1 MSDIQAVTLHNPPNY
16 PPYESQIDMRIPA
29 HFTSKDLIRPYVNVD
44 DPIYVTSEK
53 ISKEAKLLFN
63 AAGVRGFIRLSRAKY
78 LDPVTEQKQ
87 DSPYF
92 FAVTMAR
99 GNVAK
104 WSYILPSLREL
115 IIHHYAQWEEPIYQD
130 PAIRVFQDIAVI
142 DF

>member
-29 HFTSKDLIRPYVNVD
+29 HFTSKDLIRPCMNVD
-44 DPIYVTSEK
+44 DPIYVTSKK
-53 ISKEAKLLFN
+53 ISREAELLFN
-63 AAGVRGFIRLSRAKY
+63 ASGY

>member
-29 HFTSKDLIRPYVNVD
+29 HFTSKDLIRPCVNVD
-44 DPIYVTSEK
+44 DPIYVTSKK
-53 ISKEAKLLFN
+53 ISREAELLFN
-63 AAGVRGFIRLSRAKY
+63 ASGY